1 MGGRVLINL
10 TTDINKINS
19 ILKHPDIWPLISDP
33 SDDIEKFI
41 PPMDDNHYLY
51 ESGVLFILHPEGDDL
66 EIHANVLPESRG
78 KAKAAAQ
85 EALNYGFNVLK
96 TDRIIANIPEKYGN
110 VYGFARKFMNDDGIV
125 NGEHRLSLRVEEW
138 AL

>member
-1 MGGRVLINL
+1 MIEP
-10 TTDINKINS
+10 TTNIDKINS
-19 ILKHPDIWPLISDP
+19 ILKHPDIWPLISEPD
-33 SDDIEKFI
+33 DDIDLFT
-41 PPMDDNHYLY
+41 PPMGGNHYLY
-51 ESGVLFILHPEGDDL
+51 EDGVLFILHPEGDDL

-96 TDRIIANIPEKYGN
+96 TDRIVANIPEKYGN
-110 VYGFARKFMNDDGIV
+110 VYGFAKKFMNDDGVI
-125 NGEHRLSLRVEEW
+125 NGSHRLSLRVEEW

>member
-1 MGGRVLINL
+1 MIEL
-10 TTDINKINS
+10 TTNIDEINS
-19 ILKHPDIWPLISDP
+19 ILKHPDIWPLISEPD
-33 SDDIEKFI
+33 DDIDLFT
-41 PPMDDNHYLY
+41 PPMGDNHYLY

-96 TDRIIANIPEKYGN
+96 TDRIVANIPEKYGN
-110 VYGFARKFMNDDGIV
+110 VYGFAKKFMNDDGVI
-125 NGEHRLSLRVEEW
+125 NGIHRLSLRVEAW
-138 AL
+138 GL